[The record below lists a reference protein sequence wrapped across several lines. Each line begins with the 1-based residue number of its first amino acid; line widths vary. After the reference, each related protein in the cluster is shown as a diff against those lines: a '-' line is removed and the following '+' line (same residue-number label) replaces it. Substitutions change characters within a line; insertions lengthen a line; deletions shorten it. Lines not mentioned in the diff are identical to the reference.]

1 MNCALM
7 GHMPYHLQDDCQAAN
22 HSTWIV
28 FFHLVYSASGS
39 GVSVGDVSE
48 Q

>member
-1 MNCALM
+1 MTVMQSA
-7 GHMPYHLQDDCQAAN
+7 
-22 HSTWIV
+22 IV
-28 FFHLVYSASGS
+28 DSIFHLVYSASSS